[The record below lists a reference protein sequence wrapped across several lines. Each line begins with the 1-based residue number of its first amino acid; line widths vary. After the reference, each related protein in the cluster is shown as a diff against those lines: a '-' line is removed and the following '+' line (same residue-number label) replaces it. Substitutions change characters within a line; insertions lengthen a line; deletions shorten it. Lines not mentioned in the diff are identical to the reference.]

1 MSNFWG
7 SDHND
12 LSSLNDIIDT
22 AYEYSIK
29 FHTPNNINDNVTYE
43 IDDDSVDVK
52 VYTVKIWDPTSN
64 KYYDIGY
71 DAIIPSGKYEAEYTS
86 KGTYLSGV
94 FISEDRFWKYNWDG
108 SRADNKEYTVED
120 GLDETK
126 DYYYD
131 IADDAFFE
139 YYPLGLMPYDY
150 DEYGT
155 KLGDVVKSHIIE
167 VPDGCVISTDDYI
180 TLHKLTN

>member
-1 MSNFWG
+1 M
-7 SDHND
+7 
-12 LSSLNDIIDT
+12 NDIIDT

-64 KYYDIGY
+64 K
-71 DAIIPSGKYEAEYTS
+71 
-86 KGTYLSGV
+86 
-94 FISEDRFWKYNWDG
+94 
-108 SRADNKEYTVED
+108 
-120 GLDETK
+120 
-126 DYYYD
+126 YYD